1 MWYKAS
7 DFNWHNDE
15 TPTKLKNENWKS
27 TIIREKSQTHAFA
40 FWVQNCSM
48 KISDINLNSIFPC
61 HRKTVATKV
70 HAFKIYYIVQVSLVT
85 CGVQTVNSEWLVAV
99 ILWAKQFVVFFFKN
113 RGTRNELLLP
123 KCCPLYTFCT
133 VWSKGHC
140 TTLTLYF
147 LWHIHVYRYLSAEYD
162 YKHAIASLSQ
172 NVIKNWKLGD
182 PGAV

>member
-1 MWYKAS
+1 MWCKAS

-15 TPTKLKNENWKS
+15 TPTTLKNENWKS

-70 HAFKIYYIVQVSLVT
+70 HAFNIYYIVQVSLVT

-99 ILWAKQFVVFFFKN
+99 ILWAKQFVVFFFLN
-113 RGTRNELLLP
+113 RGTRT
-123 KCCPLYTFCT
+123 KRITIC
-133 VWSKGHC
+133 
-140 TTLTLYF
+140 YF
-147 LWHIHVYRYLSAEYD
+147 LNVALCTRFVRCERWQGSLYKPHAVLSVT
-162 YKHAIASLSQ
+162 HTCI
-172 NVIKNWKLGD
+172 
-182 PGAV
+182 